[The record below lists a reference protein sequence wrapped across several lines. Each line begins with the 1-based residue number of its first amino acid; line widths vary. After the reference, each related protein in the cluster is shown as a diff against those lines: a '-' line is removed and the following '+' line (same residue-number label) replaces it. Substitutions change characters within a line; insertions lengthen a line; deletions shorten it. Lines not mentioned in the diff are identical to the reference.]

1 MKKYI
6 MPKMEIVEMDC
17 EEVIATSADAS
28 IPFGNEQE
36 DVTAN
41 GKFRNGIFDLDDSEG
56 FKLF

>member
-1 MKKYI
+1 MKEYI
-6 MPKMEIVEMDC
+6 MPKMEIMEIDC
-17 EEVIATSADAS
+17 EEMIAMSFDTENT
-28 IPFGNEQE
+28 PEQE